1 MNALRASWVVLLL
14 AGLAGINATGL
25 LSYQEPA
32 HTPQRQEKS
41 DPKPLLVIEAPRVA
55 LRSTRGFT
63 PAFGNE
69 APGGAQRNPGDLTGS
84 VLVLVLAT
92 KTSKLNDPA
101 LTSGLLELERKHAD
115 KLLGRRVY
123 CLTPKACQP
132 LSGLQPTDTFE
143 NRDFDRMFQHL
154 FQAIETLAGRAR
166 DSRFKVVLVWETDVS
181 PDSCATGA

>member
-1 MNALRASWVVLLL
+1 M
-14 AGLAGINATGL
+14 
-25 LSYQEPA
+25 
-32 HTPQRQEKS
+32 
-41 DPKPLLVIEAPRVA
+41 
-55 LRSTRGFT
+55 
-63 PAFGNE
+63 
-69 APGGAQRNPGDLTGS
+69 
-84 VLVLVLAT
+84 LVLVLAT

-181 PDSCATGA
+181 PDSAHDRSVTVPAGREFRLLYRFTDRDEDSTRLEEWFGRTNVARAGKVDDLPRFVEFYLNR